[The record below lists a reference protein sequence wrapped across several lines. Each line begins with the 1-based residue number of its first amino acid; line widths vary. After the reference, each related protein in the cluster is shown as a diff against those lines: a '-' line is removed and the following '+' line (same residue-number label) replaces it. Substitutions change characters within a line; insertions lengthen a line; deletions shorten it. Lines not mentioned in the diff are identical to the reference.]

1 MIAKWVAVLLLA
13 SPAGIAAARP
23 QQPAQE
29 KPEQQQAQAQS
40 QTGQHDALAAAAR
53 RTRAEQKDQPQAA
66 KVWTND
72 NIPKTPGAISIVGT
86 PAPAPAPAAAASKP
100 AEGTAGAEGSASVD
114 DQKAQLEKELQQT
127 KAHLK
132 SVQTDLDIATRTYDL
147 DRQMFFSN
155 PDYASDT
162 QGAAKLK
169 GQEGEIAAKKQ
180 EISDLQKNVDGLT
193 EKLQNLDN
201 ASQESSKTPQ

>member
-1 MIAKWVAVLLLA
+1 
-13 SPAGIAAARP
+13 
-23 QQPAQE
+23 
-29 KPEQQQAQAQS
+29 
-40 QTGQHDALAAAAR
+40 
-53 RTRAEQKDQPQAA
+53 
-66 KVWTND
+66 
-72 NIPKTPGAISIVGT
+72 VGT
-86 PAPAPAPAAAASKP
+86 PAPAPSPAAASKP
-100 AEGTAGAEGSASVD
+100 AEETAGAGGSSSVD
-114 DQKAQLEKELQQT
+114 DQKAQLQKQLDQA

-147 DRQMFFSN
+147 DRQTFFSN

-162 QGAAKLK
+162 QGATKLK

-193 EKLQNLDN
+193 EKLGNLEN

>member
-1 MIAKWVAVLLLA
+1 MTAKWVAVLLLA
-13 SPAGIAAARP
+13 SPAGIAAAQ

-29 KPEQQQAQAQS
+29 QPEQQQAQAQS

-53 RTRAEQKDQPQAA
+53 RTRAEQKGQPQAA

-86 PAPAPAPAAAASKP
+86 PAPAPSPATSKP
-100 AEGTAGAEGSASVD
+100 AEGTAGVGGSSSVE
-114 DQKAQLEKELQQT
+114 DQKAQLEKELQEA

-180 EISDLQKNVDGLT
+180 EISDLQKNVDGLA
-193 EKLQNLDN
+193 EKLQNLEN
-201 ASQESSKTPQ
+201 ASQGSSKTAQ